1 MAVEKKTDVQVIKS
15 SGRDRGEDGR
25 TRRVAHGSHDF
36 EKGTRNTKRSSSDYH
51 RNFEAKSLTR
61 DREKHERRV
70 VDKRP
75 QDGDSKKDK
84 VDSRVK
90 IVRRQE
96 RDRLF
101 VVTVKN
107 DVSTRKGSD
116 SGQEENSTSLK
127 KESNKKAENGSVT
140 KLARPESDEE
150 ASDVD
155 SDYTIEMRSQKASDE
170 DSVYSVEFTNVGGSE
185 DECSDVEKQR
195 NGSESVQK
203 EDESPERFDSSE
215 DADFER
221 VDVDEEDDGGDSN
234 AEDGELESDIKVADD
249 DENMDD
255 RESKECSNENSSDGQ
270 ELIETAE
277 LHENITRVSS
287 GRRTVT
293 VQSISDGSAVIEEN
307 PAKISK
313 PAKGMDLLGKTKKTK
328 DEMASKEPKTEVTK
342 EDVVRGSEVNQE
354 KQISNRKLESTA
366 ENTVSK
372 ADSNEHHEEDRRKR
386 KTSDLGHVKTPKD
399 SGRAESKLHHAVSG
413 KPMEVL
419 LDDKIKKPREGK
431 SKGDELVKGRSEE
444 GETAGSNQKEGHS
457 KDNKGLSST
466 SKKAEL
472 RDSKVEV
479 NVRKE
484 SETNRSGKSI
494 KDCNDETDKKAIQ
507 AKKSSALSSSSE
519 SKRAVDSARKEIS
532 DDVLKSSEKR
542 TTERT
547 ASKAEVK
554 KDGTKEEQKNEKA
567 KTKSQNEKVTPKSY
581 RTKETELKKSKLKDG
596 EKTASKGGRNRRSR
610 SKSSSDE
617 SSCSTCSGSG
627 SSSSGS
633 SSGSSRSD
641 SESGRSSGSESES
654 SSGSS
659 QSGSSDSE
667 SSSSEEDNFKRR
679 KRRVS
684 ERKSYDNDNRV
695 KAKAGSPKKD
705 RGRGYVSPLRTS
717 KNDWGRRRESD
728 DRSKQKQ
735 REPLGSRTN
744 DSHKDSRG
752 GYRDR
757 RRYRSRSRSRDTGQR
772 GRGQS
777 RESERKQRYADSR
790 GSASHRDRTYRY
802 DRSGTDRKKTL
813 SRQREDER
821 MRHSSRDRKRTPERK
836 TYDREKPRSEVGQ
849 RGKGAETIKDRGVNK
864 KIESDSKEKE
874 VKGGKDEVQKVKE
887 QKRLPESRNAKS
899 PERTENEPKDV
910 TKVVTSEGKSAVVQD
925 ESSKSSPQK
934 KEEKP
939 KPLME
944 QKLAINSIGKSK
956 ELSDKVKDSTGT
968 ESGSKHDRSKSNAE
982 KIYSK
987 NSNTVKKTSDSA
999 KQEENEKAP
1008 RPLMEIT
1015 LENVKK
1021 PVSER
1026 LSRRV
1031 SVSEKSATND
1041 GGKLLAKGHRR
1052 VTRVSEQSTE
1062 ASQIRTVEKS
1072 RENQE
1077 AISEQLL
1084 GDTKTFL
1091 KRLSSG
1097 KSVMIERKEIEP
1109 LMKADDIE
1117 FGVVANSRIVQR
1129 KFDDRHHRSVRR
1141 VISNP
1146 GSDLSSAVVEVSA
1159 GDADDA
1165 PTPPKRKVFSRLG
1178 KSVISK
1184 SKNIAIN
1191 LKPLPARRTPD
1202 KEVVTVKNEE
1212 EFELD
1217 ARIKQIR
1224 EKNEEILRRQR
1235 EIEKDILMNS

>member
-1 MAVEKKTDVQVIKS
+1 M
-15 SGRDRGEDGR
+15 
-25 TRRVAHGSHDF
+25 
-36 EKGTRNTKRSSSDYH
+36 TK
-51 RNFEAKSLTR
+51 

-75 QDGDSKKDK
+75 QDSDSKREKFE
-84 VDSRVK
+84 SRVK

-107 DVSTRKGSD
+107 NVSKRKGSD

-150 ASDVD
+150 SSDVD
-155 SDYTIEMRSQKASDE
+155 SDYTIEMRSQKASDD

-185 DECSDVEKQR
+185 DEFSDVEKQR

-203 EDESPERFDSSE
+203 EDGSSERFDSSE

-221 VDVDEEDDGGDSN
+221 VDVDEEEGGGDSN
-234 AEDGELESDIKVADD
+234 VEDVDMESDIKVADG

-255 RESKECSNENSSDGQ
+255 RESKDCNDENSSEGQ

-293 VQSISDGSAVIEEN
+293 VQSIGSEPAVSEKN
-307 PAKISK
+307 PVKISNT
-313 PAKGMDLLGKTKKTK
+313 AKGVDLLGKTKKIR
-328 DEMASKEPKTEVTK
+328 DEMASKESETEVTK

-354 KQISNRKLESTA
+354 KQISNRKFESTA
-366 ENTVSK
+366 ENNASK
-372 ADSNEHHEEDRRKR
+372 SGGEDHPEQDRKR
-386 KTSDLGHVKTPKD
+386 TSDSRDGETPKD
-399 SGRAESKLHHAVSG
+399 SGRADNKLHHAVSG
-413 KPMEVL
+413 KQLEVMPE
-419 LDDKIKKPREGK
+419 DKIRKTREGK
-431 SKGDELVKGRSEE
+431 SKVDELGKGRSAE
-444 GETAGSNQKEGHS
+444 GEPPGNSRREGHS
-457 KDNKGLSST
+457 KDKKVST
-466 SKKAEL
+466 STTKTTEL
-472 RDSKVEV
+472 HDNKVEV

-484 SETNRSGKSI
+484 SETNRSGKNI
-494 KDCNDETDKKAIQ
+494 KDGKDETDKKAIQ
-507 AKKSSALSSSSE
+507 AKKSSSLSSSSE
-519 SKRAVDSARKEIS
+519 SKRAVDSARKAIS

-542 TTERT
+542 NTEQA
-547 ASKAEVK
+547 ASKADIK
-554 KDGTKEEQKNEKA
+554 RNGTKEEQKNEKA

-679 KRRVS
+679 KRRAS

-728 DRSKQKQ
+728 DRSKQKR
-735 REPLGSRTN
+735 REPLGYRMN
-744 DSHKDSRG
+744 DSHQESRG

-757 RRYRSRSRSRDTGQR
+757 RRCRSRSRSRDAGHR
-772 GRGQS
+772 VRRYS
-777 RESERKQRYADSR
+777 RESERKQRYSDSK
-790 GSASHRDRTYRY
+790 GITGHRDRTDRY
-802 DRSGTDRKKTL
+802 DRSDRDRKKTV
-813 SRQREDER
+813 SQQREDER

-836 TYDREKPRSEVGQ
+836 TYDREKSRSDVGQ
-849 RGKGAETIKDRGVNK
+849 RGKGAETKKYRGVDK
-864 KIESDSKEKE
+864 KKESDSKEKE
-874 VKGGKDEVQKVKE
+874 VKGGKDEGQKVKD

-899 PERTENEPKDV
+899 PDRSEKEPKDA
-910 TKVVTSEGKSAVVQD
+910 TKVVTSDGKSAVVQD
-925 ESSKSSPQK
+925 KSSKGAPQK
-934 KEEKP
+934 KEDKP

-944 QKLAINSIGKSK
+944 QKQAFNSKGKPK
-956 ELSDKVKDSTGT
+956 ELSDKVKDSKGT
-968 ESGSKHDRSKSNAE
+968 ESGSKHDRSKSDVDNS
-982 KIYSK
+982 YSK
-987 NSNTVKKTSDSA
+987 NSKTVKKTTDSA
-999 KQEENEKAP
+999 KQEESEKAP

-1041 GGKLLAKGHRR
+1041 GGKPLAKGYRR
-1052 VTRVSEQSTE
+1052 VTRVSEQSTN
-1062 ASQIRTVEKS
+1062 ANQIRTVEKS

-1077 AISEQLL
+1077 AITEQLM

-1109 LMKADDIE
+1109 LMKRDDIE

-1141 VISNP
+1141 VITNTGP
-1146 GSDLSSAVVEVSA
+1146 DLSSAVVEVSA
-1159 GDADDA
+1159 GDAD
-1165 PTPPKRKVFSRLG
+1165 G
-1178 KSVISK
+1178 KSNSPFRLTA
-1184 SKNIAIN
+1184 SFW
-1191 LKPLPARRTPD
+1191 
-1202 KEVVTVKNEE
+1202 
-1212 EFELD
+1212 EFL
-1217 ARIKQIR
+1217 QT
-1224 EKNEEILRRQR
+1224 
-1235 EIEKDILMNS
+1235 